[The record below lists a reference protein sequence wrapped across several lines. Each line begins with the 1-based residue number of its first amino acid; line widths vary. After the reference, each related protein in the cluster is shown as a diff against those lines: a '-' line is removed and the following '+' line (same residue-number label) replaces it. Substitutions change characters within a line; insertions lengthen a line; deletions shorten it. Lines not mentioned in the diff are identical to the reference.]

1 MEQLLPKQVGN
12 KNSKLL
18 TTAMLI
24 SKLHPNHFML
34 VCQYIFDE
42 AVLCHLP
49 AVPSR
54 VWPQSRRKN
63 SASFPESSTYF
74 SIGYCNK
81 SKCGNNFHRYSL
93 RESLFAKNAGQQKDN
108 RPSKLQPI
116 Q

>member
-24 SKLHPNHFML
+24 SKLHHNHFML
-34 VCQYIFDE
+34 VCQDIFDE

-54 VWPQSRRKN
+54 VCGHKVGEKIPRVFQSHKL
-63 SASFPESSTYF
+63 T
-74 SIGYCNK
+74 
-81 SKCGNNFHRYSL
+81 
-93 RESLFAKNAGQQKDN
+93 FA
-108 RPSKLQPI
+108 
-116 Q
+116 